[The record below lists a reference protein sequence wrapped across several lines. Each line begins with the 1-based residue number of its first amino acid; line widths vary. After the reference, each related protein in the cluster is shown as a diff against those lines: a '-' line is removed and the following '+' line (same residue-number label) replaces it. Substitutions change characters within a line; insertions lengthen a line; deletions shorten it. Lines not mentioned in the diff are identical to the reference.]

1 MNAPL
6 LRLAGI
12 RAGYGASN
20 ILNGIDLDVRK
31 GQITVV
37 LGSNGAGKT
46 TLMRVLSG
54 LLPAKSGTIA
64 FEGSDITA
72 LQAAERVDLG
82 ISLTPEG
89 RSVFPDF
96 TVDENLRM
104 GAFLP
109 RARAGMDAR
118 KDSMFSL
125 FPKLRD
131 RRNQL
136 ARTLSGGEQQMLA
149 IARSLMSKPKLL
161 LLDEP
166 SLGLAPIVVRQLFE
180 SIERIREQGVTVLMV
195 EQDANAALA
204 IADRA
209 FVVEIGEVTL
219 QGPAEEIQRDPRIRA
234 AYLGL

>member
-6 LRLAGI
+6 LGLAGI

>member
-149 IARSLMSKPKLL
+149 IARSLMSEPKLL

>member
-6 LRLAGI
+6 LRLTGI